1 MLPYESV
8 PMPTPTDPPSE
19 QPTRPSRK
27 GHGRVTLADVAL
39 HAGVSAITVSR
50 ALREPDRVA
59 AATLARVERAVDE
72 VGYIPNLVAG
82 SLASSAPRIAAAI
95 LPSLDDSI
103 FTEVLKG
110 TVDVLERAGYQ
121 LILGDSHFDPD
132 TEADLVATFLAHRV
146 GAISLTGA
154 FHTARTR
161 TLLARAGVPVVE
173 TWSLPR
179 RPLGACVGLSN
190 EAAAF
195 AMADHLVRRGYRRLA
210 FVSAP
215 VAHNDRAAARR
226 RGFLRALRLHG
237 LEHDRRTV
245 LESTFGLTAGASAL
259 DRIRGV
265 RPDTDAVFFANDVL
279 AVGAVLHALRTG
291 LRVPDDVAI
300 AGFDD
305 TELAGQLVPP
315 LTTVRV
321 DRVAIGAAAGDL
333 MLRALRGEAIS
344 GRRVDVGFEVVAR
357 ATT

>member
-1 MLPYESV
+1 
-8 PMPTPTDPPSE
+8 MPIPTDPPSDRR
-19 QPTRPSRK
+19 TRQTRR
-27 GHGRVTLADVAL
+27 GHGRATLADVARQ
-39 HAGVSAITVSR
+39 AGVSAITVSR
-50 ALREPDRVA
+50 TLREPERVA
-59 AATLARVERAVDE
+59 TATRDRVERAVEE

-110 TVDVLERAGYQ
+110 TVDVLEDAGYQ
-121 LILGDSHFDPD
+121 LILGNSHFDPD
-132 TEADLVATFLAHRV
+132 TEAELVATFLAHRV

-161 TLLARAGVPVVE
+161 SLLARAGVPVVE

-195 AMADHLVRRGYRRLA
+195 AMTDHLARRGYRRIA

-215 VAHNDRAAARR
+215 VTNNDRAAARR
-226 RGFLRALRLHG
+226 RGYSRALRQHG
-237 LEHDRRTV
+237 LAYDRRIV
-245 LESTFGLTAGASAL
+245 LESSLGLVAGGRAL
-259 DRIRGV
+259 DRIRCA
-265 RPDTDAVFFANDVL
+265 RADTDAIFFANDVL
-279 AVGAVLHALRTG
+279 AVGAVLHALRTEI
-291 LRVPDDVAI
+291 RVPEDVAI

-321 DRVAIGAAAGDL
+321 DRIAIGTAAGDL
-333 MLRALRGEAIS
+333 MLRALRGEAIV
-344 GRRVDVGFEVVAR
+344 GRRVDVGFEVVVR